1 MPTLTNQ
8 FLIGQPGGNG
18 QAHVAVRQI
27 AVLGTAHPSIMEY
40 PADPASGWELWG
52 MCKNA
57 GHRGLRNGAG
67 CAAYF
72 EPHDR
77 TLWADKIEAYR
88 AITAPIYMQR
98 VFDDVPASREYPLD
112 RVLTEIPSQ
121 IYGRSEQ
128 TPFGG
133 HRSTIGYMLAFA
145 IVELGDQRHKPPEQR
160 DKLGLWG
167 VEMAAEGEYGYQ
179 KPNCEALL
187 GYALGL
193 GIDVVIPPRCGL
205 MKAPGAYGYQPRGV
219 VSGPITFER
228 LWREKREIENNLVL
242 TCGHADGAVALIDWL
257 TALRPKLAS
266 GEVTITDEW
275 LAAQAEAYATQRGEL
290 LATKHNLEGQLH
302 KVSHYLIDIEAADR
316 GLPRSKDG
324 RASA

>member
-1 MPTLTNQ
+1 MSESASAYVLTPGRNGEAPT
-8 FLIGQPGGNG
+8 
-18 QAHVAVRQI
+18 AVRQI
-27 AVLGTAHPSIMEY
+27 AVLGTAHPSILDY

-57 GHRGLRNGAG
+57 GHRSLRNGAG

-77 TLWADKIEAYR
+77 TLWADKLDAYR

-98 VFDDVPASREYPLD
+98 VYADVPASREYPLE

-121 IYGRSEQ
+121 IYGRRDGA
-128 TPFGG
+128 PFGQ
-133 HRSTIGYMLAFA
+133 HRSSIGYMLAFA
-145 IVELGDQRHKPPEQR
+145 IVELGDQRHKPHDQR
-160 DKLGLWG
+160 DRLGLWG

-193 GIDVVIPPRCGL
+193 GIDVVLPARCAL
-205 MKAPGAYGYQPRGV
+205 MKAPGAYGYQPRGL
-219 VSGPITFER
+219 VSGPVTFER
-228 LWREKREIENNLVL
+228 LWREKREIEANLVL
-242 TCGHADGAVALIDWL
+242 TCGRADGAAALIDWL
-257 TALRPKLAS
+257 TALRPKLAA
-266 GEVTITDEW
+266 GEVRVTDEW
-275 LAAQAEAYATQRGEL
+275 LAAQADDYARQRGEL

-302 KVSHYLIDIEAADR
+302 KVSQYLIDIEAADR
-316 GLPRSKDG
+316 GIARKPDG
-324 RASA
+324 RAPA